1 MTKRFALWAA
11 LALLL
16 SGLVFAASQAGIGQM
31 AIQTTPQTP
40 AQTPAVQTLQGRPQ
54 MPAPEVNPEELRAEI
69 ALLRLLG
76 EMELSRD
83 QLEALHGMVTDIQA
97 RRGEILQAQLEL
109 RDFLAGYQ
117 GSRED
122 LTTQIEPYEE
132 KIAQARKGF
141 RETLASSVDRLKDLL
156 TLKQGEILREFLM
169 KRFARMPSAAPGEL
183 PGGPRPELKRG
194 QGESDGDEDESES
207 EGMSRVEVFIR
218 AKKGLPDGRS
228 FEPHEACA
236 SLDESMEELGGRL
249 EEWLKRWGI
258 ELDIEGLKELKRAPE
273 RHREFWR
280 NPWRDRICLRAPS
293 MGLIDRSLLERFLLE
308 HLDLLERVLSEKL
321 ERMSATQI

>member
-16 SGLVFAASQAGIGQM
+16 SGLIFAASQAGIGQM
-31 AIQTTPQTP
+31 AVQTAPQTP

-54 MPAPEVNPEELRAEI
+54 TQAPEVNPEELRAEI

-122 LTTQIEPYEE
+122 LAAQIEPYEE

-169 KRFARMPSAAPGEL
+169 KRFARMPSVAPGEVRRDDD
-183 PGGPRPELKRG
+183 RPEIKRFWKHHKPD
-194 QGESDGDEDESES
+194 QDEAKGEGEIEIH
-207 EGMSRVEVFIR
+207 IR
-218 AKKGLPDGRS
+218 GKGLRDGRS
-228 FEPHEACA
+228 FESDYECD
-236 SLDESMEELGGRL
+236 SIEKSMEEFGGRI

-273 RHREFWR
+273 RRQELWR
-280 NPWRDRICLRAPS
+280 NPWKARICLRAPS
-293 MGLIDRSLLERFLLE
+293 MWLIDRGLLERFLLE
-308 HLDLLERVLSEKL
+308 RLDLLERVLSEKL

>member
-16 SGLVFAASQAGIGQM
+16 SGLIFAASQAGIGQM
-31 AIQTTPQTP
+31 AVQTAPQTP
-40 AQTPAVQTLQGRPQ
+40 PQIPAVQTLQDQPQ
-54 MPAPEVNPEELRAEI
+54 TQALEVNPEELRAEI
-69 ALLRLLG
+69 ALLRLLS

-83 QLEALHGMVTDIQA
+83 QLETLHGMVTDLQA

-109 RDFLAGYQ
+109 RDFLMQYQ
-117 GSRED
+117 GSRDD
-122 LTTQIEPYEE
+122 LAEQLEPYEE

-169 KRFARMPSAAPGEL
+169 KRFTRMPSAAPGEI
-183 PGGPRPELKRG
+183 RRDDDWPEIKRFWKHHKP
-194 QGESDGDEDESES
+194 DRDEDEGEI
-207 EGMSRVEVFIR
+207 EIHIR
-218 AKKGLPDGRS
+218 AKGLRDGRS
-228 FEPHEACA
+228 FE
-236 SLDESMEELGGRL
+236 SDDECDSIEKSMEEFGGRI

-258 ELDIEGLKELKRAPE
+258 DLDIEGLKELKRTPE
-273 RHREFWR
+273 RRQDLWR
-280 NPWRDRICLRAPS
+280 NPWKARICLRAPS
-293 MGLIDRSLLERFLLE
+293 MWLIDRGLLERFLLE
-308 HLDLLERVLSEKL
+308 RLDLLERVLSEKL